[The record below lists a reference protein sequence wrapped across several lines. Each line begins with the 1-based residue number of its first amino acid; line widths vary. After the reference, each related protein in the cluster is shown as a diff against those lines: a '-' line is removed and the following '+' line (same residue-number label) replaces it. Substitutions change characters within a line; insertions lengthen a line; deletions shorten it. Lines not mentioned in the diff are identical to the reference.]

1 MHSAHTHVRADVIL
15 MDDDFSSIVKGIE
28 EGRVLFDNLTKTI
41 AVYTRQD
48 TQTACCFCIFCIKP
62 LV

>member
-1 MHSAHTHVRADVIL
+1 

-41 AVYTRQD
+41 AVRSSGGWIVLLLPWDNWIYR
-48 TQTACCFCIFCIKP
+48 
-62 LV
+62 

>member
-1 MHSAHTHVRADVIL
+1 MIGSHRTCDFFIPHTDVIL

-41 AVYTRQD
+41 AVRS
-48 TQTACCFCIFCIKP
+48 
-62 LV
+62 LN

>member
-1 MHSAHTHVRADVIL
+1 MGIMGSEVAKHAANVIL

-41 AVYTRQD
+41 AYTLAHALPVR
-48 TQTACCFCIFCIKP
+48 TCVCMC
-62 LV
+62 V